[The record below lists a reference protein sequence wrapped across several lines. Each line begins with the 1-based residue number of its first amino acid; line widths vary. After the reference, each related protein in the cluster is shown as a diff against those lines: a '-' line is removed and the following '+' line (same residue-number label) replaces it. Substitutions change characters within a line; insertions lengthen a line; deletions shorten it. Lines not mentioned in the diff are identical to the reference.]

1 MPVPITLLVD
11 DSCPLIHVY
20 RFHWEHVHH
29 KPPVTADGRPLLDT
43 IPNTFLDQFCDVVE
57 ANGMAGKFSIVPA
70 PAGRG
75 DVTHGIKGYD
85 PAVTRSWLDTAKR
98 RLSSRFDFTPE
109 GITHDLAVDLST
121 GRFFEQSESDWS
133 QTQAA
138 ATLTPYLTREL
149 ELLRDAGIDATGFTS
164 PWVFGIEVEPEYI
177 TAMVEAQKAIYGRRF
192 SWYFLHMLHDRPDAR
207 PWIAYR
213 QEDTTLVAIPSTVDD
228 FWWQTIDSSR
238 SDEAFIQEIADS
250 MLTTDGRGGKI
261 RSVIN
266 GGGWPVLLTHW
277 QSLFSNGLETGLR
290 ALDELGRRITLALGD
305 EVEWVSCLEMASRVE
320 AFA

>member
-1 MPVPITLLVD
+1 
-11 DSCPLIHVY
+11 
-20 RFHWEHVHH
+20 
-29 KPPVTADGRPLLDT
+29 
-43 IPNTFLDQFCDVVE
+43 
-57 ANGMAGKFSIVPA
+57 
-70 PAGRG
+70 
-75 DVTHGIKGYD
+75 
-85 PAVTRSWLDTAKR
+85 
-98 RLSSRFDFTPE
+98 
-109 GITHDLAVDLST
+109 
-121 GRFFEQSESDWS
+121 
-133 QTQAA
+133 
-138 ATLTPYLTREL
+138 
-149 ELLRDAGIDATGFTS
+149 
-164 PWVFGIEVEPEYI
+164 
-177 TAMVEAQKAIYGRRF
+177 
-192 SWYFLHMLHDRPDAR
+192 MLHDRPDAR